1 MRKILFLIPFLLFCN
16 TDITEYKD
24 KIKPDKE
31 YEIVGQDILDVINTI
46 DSLKNKVDSLF
57 NIEGEQVFVNSV
69 DTVYVPLS
77 LNKMDTIYST
87 VYDTIYISQ
96 IVNKD
101 TIYEDYIFYIIFGL
115 LMCFAVW
122 LKLKNSRK
130 NER

>member
-122 LKLKNSRK
+122 LKLKTSRK

>member
-96 IVNKD
+96 IVNKG